1 MTEHPDKDAMMQRRM
16 EWCSKGGK
24 MGSREAK
31 RAAILKAWANPDPA
45 KRPGRKK
52 GYKVPQPYQAG
63 STPAKTQG
71 TALGDDFNRVMEQL
85 RSPE

>member
-1 MTEHPDKDAMMQRRM
+1 MTEHHDKDAMMQRRM

-52 GYKVPQPYQAG
+52 GWKLRQPSQAG